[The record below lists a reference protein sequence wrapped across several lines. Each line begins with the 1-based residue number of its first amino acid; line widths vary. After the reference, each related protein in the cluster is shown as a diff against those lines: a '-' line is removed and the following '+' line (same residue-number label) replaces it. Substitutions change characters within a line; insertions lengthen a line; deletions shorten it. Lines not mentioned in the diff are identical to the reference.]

1 MLDDYEQLS
10 AEQKILTLDRYQLQ
24 ISKQPVDHKYN
35 SRKMEVSGIKE
46 IYT

>member
-1 MLDDYEQLS
+1 MLDDYEQLWP
-10 AEQKILTLDRYQLQ
+10 EQKILTLDGYQLQ
-24 ISKQPVDHKYN
+24 ISKQPLDHKYN